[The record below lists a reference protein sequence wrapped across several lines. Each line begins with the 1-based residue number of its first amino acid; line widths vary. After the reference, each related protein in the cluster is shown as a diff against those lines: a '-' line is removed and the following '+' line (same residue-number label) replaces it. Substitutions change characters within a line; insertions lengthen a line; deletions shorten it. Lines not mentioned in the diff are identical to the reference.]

1 MTLRHSA
8 FRAALAAGCCLATFS
23 LAAPAFAE
31 EAAPSDDAAT
41 PADQLEAG
49 DEGAVVITGP
59 ITGGEMGRSSIARRQ
74 ASTSDTADML
84 TRIPGVSVATGGGFS
99 SMPAIRGLSEQR
111 LTVLV
116 DGQTIDMSCPNDMN
130 SPLSYTDPQNVA
142 SIRVLTGVAPVSK
155 GGDNIGGVIAVD
167 SAPPQFATGDTMLLT
182 GEASAFYRSN
192 GDGFGGALRLTAAS
206 RHISA
211 TYTGSYTQSDQYEG
225 GGKDGIV
232 RSSEYAKT
240 DHALALAVQ
249 SGSNLF
255 QLKGGYHFSP
265 YEGFVNQW
273 MDMTSNKSW
282 FLNAS
287 YRGVFDWGKL
297 DLAAAYRDTDHVM
310 NFLEDKLPGS
320 MPMNTEVHSFDG
332 SAKVELPLSMH
343 DTLRLGGEYHHQW
356 LDDYWPPVAGSM
368 MMSPNTYVNI
378 NAATRDR
385 IGGFAEWERHW
396 SDSVKTVA
404 GIRYDRVEMDT
415 GDVQPY
421 NPMDPIPMGG
431 MGGMTTMAMPMGM
444 ANPDVGAAAAFNAAD
459 HKRSDNNWSGS
470 VLLTWQ
476 ASDMAA
482 LELGYAHKARSP
494 NIYERYTWG
503 VGAMASQM
511 IGWYGDGNGYIGNLD
526 LKPEQADTVSVALAL
541 GGASQ
546 GWSLRIAPYYT
557 HVGDYIDAEFV
568 KVLTDMMMM
577 PSPFVQ
583 LKFANQEAEFY
594 GVDLSGGV
602 DLWRG
607 EGQDGTR
614 LNATASWLRGDNL
627 TDGGPVYRQMPFNA
641 RLSLD
646 HRQGALELGVELQW
660 VAEKTRV
667 DTTRN
672 EPATADYALVNL
684 SAAYTIGGVRLSLEA
699 QNLFDKAYALPL
711 GGVSLG
717 DYGATGDLRA
727 VPGRGRS
734 INLGLST
741 RF

>member
-1 MTLRHSA
+1 MTLRISTR
-8 FRAALAAGCCLATFS
+8 RAALAAGCCLSALS
-23 LAAPAFAE
+23 LSAPAFAQ
-31 EAAPSDDAAT
+31 EADEGEDAAT
-41 PADQLEAG
+41 LETGTLEAG
-49 DEGAVVITGP
+49 GEGTVTITGP
-59 ITGGEMGRSSIARRQ
+59 ITGGELGRSTIARRQ
-74 ASTSDTADML
+74 ASTSDTAAVL

-116 DGQTIDMSCPNDMN
+116 DGQAIDMSCPNDMN

-155 GGDNIGGVIAVD
+155 GGDNIGGVITVD
-167 SAPPQFATGDTMLLT
+167 SAPPQFSISDSMLLT

-192 GDGFGGALRLTAAS
+192 GDGFGGAVKLTAAS
-206 RHISA
+206 RHVSA
-211 TYTGSYTQSDQYEG
+211 TYTGSYTQSDQYDG
-225 GGKDGIV
+225 GGDDGMV
-232 RSSEYAKT
+232 RSTEYAKT

-249 SGSNLF
+249 SGTSLF

-282 FLNAS
+282 FLNGS

-320 MPMNTEVHSFDG
+320 MPMNTEVHSFDA

-343 DTLRLGGEYHHQW
+343 DTVRLGSEYHHQW

-368 MMSPNTYVNI
+368 MMGPDEFVNI

-385 IGGFAEWERHW
+385 IGAYAEWERHW
-396 SDSVKTVA
+396 SNSIRTTA
-404 GIRYDRVEMDT
+404 GIRYDRVEMNT
-415 GDVQPY
+415 GDVAPY
-421 NPMDPIPMGG
+421 GTG
-431 MGGMTTMAMPMGM
+431 MMQMADVM
-444 ANPDVGAAAAFNAAD
+444 AANAFNAAD
-459 HKRSDNNWSGS
+459 HKRTDNNWSGS
-470 VLLTWQ
+470 FLLTWQ

-503 VGAMASQM
+503 VGSMASRM
-511 IGWYGDGNGYIGNLD
+511 IGWYGDGNGYVGNLD
-526 LKPEQADTVSVALAL
+526 LKPERADTVSAALQL
-541 GGASQ
+541 GGGSQ
-546 GWSLRIAPYYT
+546 AWSLRVAPYYT
-557 HVGDYIDAEFV
+557 HVSDYVDAEFV
-568 KVLTDMMMM
+568 KVLTDMMSM
-577 PSPFVQ
+577 PTPFVQ

-594 GVDLSGGV
+594 GVDVSGGV

-614 LNATASWLRGDNL
+614 LNATASWLQGDNL
-627 TDGGPVYRQMPFNA
+627 TDGGPLYRQMPFNA

-646 HRQGALELGVELQW
+646 HRQGALELGAELEW

-667 DTTRN
+667 DATRN
-672 EPATADYALVNL
+672 EVETGAYALVNL
-684 SAAYTIGGVRLSLEA
+684 SAAYTVGGVRVSLEA
-699 QNLFDKAYALPL
+699 QNLLDKAYALPL
-711 GGVSLG
+711 GGMSLG
-717 DYGATGDLRA
+717 DYGVTGDLRP

-734 INLGLST
+734 INVGLST

>member
-1 MTLRHSA
+1 MTLRISTY
-8 FRAALAAGCCLATFS
+8 RAALVAGCCLATLS
-23 LAAPAFAE
+23 LAAPAFAQ
-31 EAAPSDDAAT
+31 EAAGEEDDTAT
-41 PADQLEAG
+41 LEAG
-49 DEGAVVITGP
+49 PLEAGGEGTVTITGP
-59 ITGGEMGRSSIARRQ
+59 ITGGEMGRSTIARRQ
-74 ASTSDTADML
+74 ASTSDTAAVL

-116 DGQTIDMSCPNDMN
+116 DGQAIDMSCPNDMN

-167 SAPPQFATGDTMLLT
+167 SAPPQFSISDSMLLT

-192 GDGFGGALRLTAAS
+192 GDGFGGAVRLTAAS
-206 RHISA
+206 RHVSA
-211 TYTGSYTQSDQYEG
+211 TYTGSYTQSEQYEG
-225 GGKDGIV
+225 GGDTGIV

-249 SGSNLF
+249 SGTSLF

-265 YEGFVNQW
+265 YEGFVNQY

-282 FLNAS
+282 FLNGS

-320 MPMNTEVHSFDG
+320 MPMNTEVHSFDA
-332 SAKVELPLSMH
+332 SARVELPLSMH

-368 MMSPNTYVNI
+368 MMGPNEYVNI

-385 IGGFAEWERHW
+385 IGTYAEWERHW
-396 SDSVKTVA
+396 SDSVRTTA

-421 NPMDPIPMGG
+421 GTG
-431 MGGMTTMAMPMGM
+431 MMQMADVM
-444 ANPDVGAAAAFNAAD
+444 AANAFNASD
-459 HKRSDNNWSGS
+459 RKRVDNNWSGS
-470 VLLTWQ
+470 FLLTWQ

-482 LELGYAHKARSP
+482 LELGYAHKTRSP
-494 NIYERYTWG
+494 NIYERYSWG
-503 VGAMASQM
+503 RGSMASRM
-511 IGWYGDGNGYIGNLD
+511 IGWYGDGNGYVGNPD
-526 LKPEQADTVSVALAL
+526 LKPERADTVSAALAL
-541 GGASQ
+541 GGGSQ
-546 GWSLRIAPYYT
+546 GWSLRVAPYYT
-557 HVGDYIDAEFV
+557 HVSDYIDAEFV
-568 KVLTDMMMM
+568 QVLKDMMNM

-583 LKFANQEAEFY
+583 LQFANQEAEFY
-594 GVDLSGGV
+594 GVDVSGGV

-614 LNATASWLRGDNL
+614 LNATASWLQGDNL
-627 TDGGPVYRQMPFNA
+627 TDGGPLYRQMPFNA

-646 HRQGALELGVELQW
+646 HRQGALELGAELEW

-667 DTTRN
+667 DATRN
-672 EPATADYALVNL
+672 EVETGAYALVNL
-684 SAAYTIGGVRLSLEA
+684 SAAYTIGGVRVSLEA

-711 GGVSLG
+711 GGMSLG
-717 DYGATGDLRA
+717 DYGVTGDLGP

-734 INLGLST
+734 INVGLST

>member
-1 MTLRHSA
+1 MTLRISA
-8 FRAALAAGCCLATFS
+8 FRAALAAGCCLATLS

-31 EAAPSDDAAT
+31 EAAPSDDTAT

-59 ITGGEMGRSSIARRQ
+59 ISGGEMGRSSIARRQ
-74 ASTSDTADML
+74 ASTSDTAEVL
-84 TRIPGVSVATGGGFS
+84 ARIPGVNVATGGGFS

-167 SAPPQFATGDTMLLT
+167 SAPPQFSVSDTMLLT
-182 GEASAFYRSN
+182 GEASTFYRSN
-192 GDGFGGALRLTAAS
+192 GDGFGGAVKLTAAS
-206 RHISA
+206 RHVSA
-211 TYTGSYTQSDQYEG
+211 TYTGSYTQSDQYDG
-225 GGKDGIV
+225 GGDDGMV

-273 MDMTSNKSW
+273 MDMVSNKSW

-343 DTLRLGGEYHHQW
+343 DTVRLGGEYHHQW

-368 MMSPNTYVNI
+368 MMGPNEFVNI

-385 IGGFAEWERHW
+385 LGGFAEWERHW
-396 SDSVKTVA
+396 SDSVRTTA

-421 NPMDPIPMGG
+421 GTG
-431 MGGMTTMAMPMGM
+431 MMQMADVM
-444 ANPDVGAAAAFNAAD
+444 AANAFNAAD
-459 HKRSDNNWSGS
+459 HKRTDNNWSGS
-470 VLLTWQ
+470 FLLAWQ

-503 VGAMASQM
+503 RGSMASRM
-511 IGWYGDGNGYIGNLD
+511 IGWYGDGNGYVGNLD
-526 LKPEQADTVSVALAL
+526 LKPERADTVSLALAL
-541 GGASQ
+541 GGGTQ

-557 HVGDYIDAEFV
+557 HVSDYIDAQFV
-568 KVLTDMMMM
+568 EVLKDMMGM
-577 PSPFVQ
+577 PTPFVQ

-594 GVDLSGGV
+594 GVDVSGGV

-614 LNATASWLRGDNL
+614 LNASASWLRGDNL

-646 HRQGALELGVELQW
+646 HRQGALELGAELEW

-667 DTTRN
+667 DVTRN
-672 EPATADYALVNL
+672 EPTTGDYALVNL
-684 SAAYTIGGVRLSLEA
+684 SAAYTVGGVRLSLEA

-711 GGVSLG
+711 GGMSLG
-717 DYGATGDLRA
+717 DYKETGDLRV

-734 INLGLST
+734 INVGLST

>member
-1 MTLRHSA
+1 MTIRISA
-8 FRAALAAGCCLATFS
+8 YRAALAAGCCLATLS
-23 LAAPAFAE
+23 LAAPAFAQ
-31 EAAPSDDAAT
+31 DAASSDEDT
-41 PADQLEAG
+41 ALEAG
-49 DEGAVVITGP
+49 GNGTVVITGP
-59 ITGGEMGRSSIARRQ
+59 VAGTEMGRTSIARRQ
-74 ASTSDTADML
+74 ASTSDTAAIL
-84 TRIPGVSVATGGGFS
+84 TRIPGVSTVTGGGFS
-99 SMPAIRGLSEQR
+99 SMPSIRGLSEQR

-116 DGQTIDMSCPNDMN
+116 DGQAIDMSCPNDMN

-142 SIRVLTGVAPVSK
+142 SIRVLTGIAPVSK

-167 SAPPQFATGDTMLLT
+167 AAPPQFATGDAVLIT
-182 GEASAFYRSN
+182 GEASTFYRSN
-192 GDGFGGALRLTAAS
+192 GDGFGGAVRLTAAS
-206 RHISA
+206 HHVSA
-211 TYTGSYTQSDQYEG
+211 TYTGSYTQSDQYDG
-225 GGKDGIV
+225 GGDDGMV

-249 SGSNLF
+249 SGSSLF

-282 FLNAS
+282 FLNGS
-287 YRGVFDWGKL
+287 YRGVFNWGKL

-310 NFLEDKLPGS
+310 NFLEDKLPGA
-320 MPMNTEVHSFDG
+320 MPMNTEVHSFDA
-332 SAKVELPLSMH
+332 SAKVELPVSMH

-356 LDDYWPPVAGSM
+356 LDDYWPPVAGTA
-368 MMSPNTYVNI
+368 MMSPDTYVNV

-385 IGGFAEWERHW
+385 IGAYAEWERHW
-396 SDSVKTVA
+396 SDRLFTVA
-404 GIRYDRVEMDT
+404 GLRYDRVEMNT

-431 MGGMTTMAMPMGM
+431 MGGMGTMDMGMGM
-444 ANPDVGAAAAFNAAD
+444 ANPDVGAANAFNAAD
-459 HKRSDNNWSGS
+459 HKRTDNNWSGS
-470 VLLTWQ
+470 FVLTWR
-476 ASDMAA
+476 ASDMAS

-503 VGAMASQM
+503 VGGMASQM
-511 IGWYGDGNGYIGNLD
+511 IGWYGDGNGYVGNLD
-526 LKPEQADTVSVALAL
+526 LKPERADTVSAALDL
-541 GGASQ
+541 GGGSQ

-557 HVGDYIDAEFV
+557 HVSDYIDAQFV
-568 KVLTDMMMM
+568 QVLTDMMGM

-594 GVDLSGGV
+594 GVDVSGGV

-614 LNATASWLRGDNL
+614 LNAAASWLRGDNL

-646 HRQGALELGVELQW
+646 HRQGALELGAELQW

-667 DTTRN
+667 DATRN
-672 EPATADYALVNL
+672 EPVTGDYALVNL
-684 SAAYTIGGVRLSLEA
+684 SAAYTIAGIRLSLEA
-699 QNLFDKAYALPL
+699 ENLFDRAYALPL
-711 GGVSLG
+711 GGMSLG
-717 DYGATGDLRA
+717 DYGATGDLRP

-734 INLGLST
+734 INVGLST